1 MRRFGIAAAVVVV
14 AGAISGGAT
23 LASGDNGEGSGHGH
37 GHRGNVFTVYA
48 PTAADRIAFVPVASG
63 KFSLGDRTVF
73 SDDLFTSKGG
83 KSLGID
89 GGVCTVVRITDAAS
103 VSGVLECHITFSL
116 PAGQITTQELHT
128 LTNGNLTGTQPGAI
142 TGGTGKY
149 RNASGQVSV
158 KFISTT
164 EAYVTFV
171 LDD

>member
-1 MRRFGIAAAVVVV
+1 MRKFGIAVAVAVVIAVTF
-14 AGAISGGAT
+14 GGAT
-23 LASGDNGEGSGHGH
+23 LASGDNGGRSDSHHGDH
-37 GHRGNVFTVYA
+37 TFTIYA
-48 PTAADRIAFVPVASG
+48 PTAADLIAFVPVTSG

-89 GGVCTVVRITDAAS
+89 GGVCTVVRITDATTAS
-103 VSGVLECHITFSL
+103 GTLQCEVTFSL
-116 PAGQITTQELHT
+116 PEGQITTQELHT

-149 RNASGQVSV
+149 RNATGEVSV
-158 KFISTT
+158 QFLSTT
-164 EAYVTFV
+164 EAYVTFF

>member
-1 MRRFGIAAAVVVV
+1 MRKFGIAAAVVVV
-14 AGAISGGAT
+14 AGVISGGAT
-23 LASGDNGEGSGHGH
+23 LASGDNGEGSGNDDG
-37 GHRGNVFTVYA
+37 GKTFTIYA
-48 PTAADRIAFVPVASG
+48 PTAANRIAFLPVTAG
-63 KFSLGDRTVF
+63 TFSLGDRTVF

-103 VSGVLECHITFSL
+103 ASGVLECHITFLL
-116 PAGQITTQELHT
+116 PKGQITTQELHT
-128 LTNGNLTGTQPGAI
+128 LTNGSLTGTQPGAI

-158 KFISTT
+158 KFLSTT
-164 EAYVTFV
+164 EAYVTFF